1 MRRSNF
7 ALRLEPSLLAGARK
21 LAEAQGVSLNTL
33 ISIAVAEKLSALPA
47 EDGDDYGDSLLN
59 DPHKKTDPGAQ
70 SFSKLSP

>member
-7 ALRLEPSLLAGARK
+7 ALRLEPSLLAAARG

-47 EDGDDYGDSLLN
+47 QDRDYGDSLLN
-59 DPHKKTDPGAQ
+59 DPHKKTDPEVQ